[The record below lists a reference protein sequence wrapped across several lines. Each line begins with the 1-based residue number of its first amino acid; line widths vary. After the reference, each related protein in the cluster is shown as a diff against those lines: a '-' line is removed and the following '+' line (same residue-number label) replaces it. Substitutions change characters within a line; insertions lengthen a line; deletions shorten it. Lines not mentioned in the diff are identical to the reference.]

1 MAKEGY
7 AVTAANLKGEK
18 VFIANRT
25 RKVKQIQSG
34 EKIAHGILVQA
45 PEIEFCDDISETQK
59 ADQKLGSATE
69 I

>member
-7 AVTAANLKGEK
+7 TVAAADHKGEK

-25 RKVKQIQSG
+25 RKVKQIHPG

-59 ADQKLGSATE
+59 ADQKLGSTTE